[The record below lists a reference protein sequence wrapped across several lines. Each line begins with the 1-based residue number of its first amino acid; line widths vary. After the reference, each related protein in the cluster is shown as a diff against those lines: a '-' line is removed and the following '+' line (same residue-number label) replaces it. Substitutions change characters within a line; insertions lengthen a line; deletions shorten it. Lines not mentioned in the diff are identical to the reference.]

1 MITRKKI
8 GIFGGTFDPVH
19 YAHLILAREAREELS
34 LEQLIFVPAAASPH
48 KDSPAAS
55 AEMRLSM
62 LRAAIEGETAFA
74 VDECELRRRPPSYT
88 IDTVEE
94 IQQREVGSE
103 IFYLIGEDNV
113 AALASWHRF
122 ERLQKMVRFIVLDRT
137 GAQANHP
144 YEIIHRKIDISAT
157 DIRNRIASGR
167 SIHSLVPP
175 KVEETIRRNNL
186 YREPAK

>member
-74 VDECELRRRPPSYT
+74 VDDCELRRRPPSYT

-94 IQQREVGSE
+94 IQQREAGSE
-103 IFYLIGEDNV
+103 IFYLVGEDNV
-113 AALASWHRF
+113 AALASWHCF

-144 YEIIHRKIDISAT
+144 YEVIHRKIDISAT

-167 SIHSLVPP
+167 SIHYLVPP